1 MFSINA
7 NENKQTKKKNE
18 SKDDMFV
25 DKRMERQPIILVFH

>member
-7 NENKQTKKKNE
+7 NENKQTKKNE